1 MMNLKQVCEAS
12 AFSLMLQH
20 AVSLSD
26 EVLLDLKLQL
36 SSSLDR
42 ESSRAR
48 KLSYNVIDIFGP

>member
-1 MMNLKQVCEAS
+1 MMNLKQACEAS

-26 EVLLDLKLQL
+26 EVLLDLQVQL
-36 SSSLDR
+36 SSSLVR

-48 KLSYNVIDIFGP
+48 KLSYNVRDILGP